1 MCPAADASPFLK
13 VLRAPLAYLNLCCLF
28 CGGIFTVAVQGEAK
42 RLRMTSDF
50 SYEISGRHCV
60 RQDKRSGRLEWDGP
74 GFGRR
79 YVLMAEKTGSEKLI
93 DEFIRSQVLQKGLD
107 ERTAKAYRL
116 DLEHLHQWLALE
128 PPGGRER
135 WEGKIEAYLEYLS
148 SEKNRRP
155 STICRK
161 QRVFGYYLAYLS
173 AQGIIKE
180 ARPLKNT
187 SQKEEPQKEVVLT
200 KKEIDSFFQAISR
213 EYEDLDSDF
222 RKRVCLRDQ
231 VMMSLLFYHGI
242 EISELLRLE
251 VGDYNRKSAVLT
263 VRRKNGKDYSMR
275 LFSRRLQEQMAV
287 WLDEHGYFERGK
299 GYDERMFL
307 SKLGRPL
314 SMKMVTNIFD
324 KYRVLAG
331 IERECS
337 PKDLKRS
344 LGRYAEEVVRE
355 GCG

>member
-1 MCPAADASPFLK
+1 MANSS
-13 VLRAPLAYLNLCCLF
+13 
-28 CGGIFTVAVQGEAK
+28 G
-42 RLRMTSDF
+42 SD
-50 SYEISGRHCV
+50 R
-60 RQDKRSGRLEWDGP
+60 
-74 GFGRR
+74 
-79 YVLMAEKTGSEKLI
+79 LI
-93 DEFIRSQVLQKGLD
+93 DGFISSQVVQKGLD

-128 PPGGRER
+128 PPAGRER

-161 QRVFGYYLAYLS
+161 QRVFGYYLSYLS

-180 ARPLKNT
+180 ARPLKNAN
-187 SQKEEPQKEVVLT
+187 QREEPPKEVLLK
-200 KKEIDSFFQAISR
+200 KKEIDSFFQAITR
-213 EYEDLDSDF
+213 EYAGLDSDF

-231 VMMSLLFYHGI
+231 VMMGLLFYHGI

-251 VGDYNRKSAVLT
+251 VGDYDRKTAVLM
-263 VRRKNGKDYSMR
+263 VRRKSGKDYSVH
-275 LFSRRLQEQMAV
+275 LFSRMLQGQMAG
-287 WLDEHGYFERGK
+287 WLDEHEYFERGK

-324 KYRVLAG
+324 KYRGLAG

-344 LGRYAEEVVRE
+344 LGTYAEEMLRE
-355 GCG
+355 KG

>member
-1 MCPAADASPFLK
+1 MANSS
-13 VLRAPLAYLNLCCLF
+13 
-28 CGGIFTVAVQGEAK
+28 G
-42 RLRMTSDF
+42 SD
-50 SYEISGRHCV
+50 
-60 RQDKRSGRLEWDGP
+60 
-74 GFGRR
+74 
-79 YVLMAEKTGSEKLI
+79 KLI
-93 DEFIRSQVLQKGLD
+93 DGFIISQVVQKGLD

-128 PPGGRER
+128 PPAGRER

-161 QRVFGYYLAYLS
+161 QRVFGYYLSYLS

-180 ARPLKNT
+180 ARPLKNAN
-187 SQKEEPQKEVVLT
+187 QREEPPKEVLLT
-200 KKEIDSFFQAISR
+200 KKEIDSFFQAITR
-213 EYEDLDSDF
+213 EYAGLDSDF

-231 VMMSLLFYHGI
+231 VMMGLLFYHGI

-251 VGDYNRKSAVLT
+251 VGDYDRKTAVLM
-263 VRRKNGKDYSMR
+263 VRRKSGKDYSVH
-275 LFSRRLQEQMAV
+275 LFSRMLQGQMAG
-287 WLDEHGYFERGK
+287 WLDEHEYFERGK

-324 KYRVLAG
+324 KYRGLAG

-344 LGRYAEEVVRE
+344 MKRYAAELMMEW
-355 GCG
+355 CG